1 MKRKNTNQRAL
12 AIRKTHSARK
22 RQRGFAME
30 WIIIVLLVAAALFGL
45 LIVFSE
51 SLQNM
56 LGFIIG
62 TTTENTAEGTKNQ
75 SEGYNE
81 GQGEVKKNLKIAQEG
96 AGNVAGGGGG
106 GGEQVPQS
114 AE

>member
-1 MKRKNTNQRAL
+1 MKRKTTNQRAL
-12 AIRKTHSARK
+12 AIRKAHSARK

-45 LIVFSE
+45 LIVFSG

-56 LGFIIG
+56 LSYIIG
-62 TTTENTAEGTKNQ
+62 TTTENSPEGTKAQ
-75 SEGYNE
+75 SEGYNA
-81 GQGEVKKNLKIAQEG
+81 GQDKVKGALKTAQDG
-96 AGNVAGGGGG
+96 AGNVATVEGGS
-106 GGEQVPQS
+106 GEQLSQS